1 MLDSPWHD
9 NHLAGVY
16 RDGVIPKLD
25 LQRALDDDE
34 RLVGV
39 SVGMPDELP
48 PGLHQLELVVVQL
61 RDDSRRPMITEAVK
75 LGF

>member
-48 PGLHQLELVVVQL
+48 PWP
-61 RDDSRRPMITEAVK
+61 SPA
-75 LGF
+75 